1 MEWCTAVDDP
11 FGVNRAR
18 APWVA
23 LAVAALIAVGLLASS
38 AFATGAAS
46 TANLPALNK
55 QVLAA
60 INSFRTSHGL
70 VALRESKSLDKAAFA
85 HSLEMGQKGY
95 FGHNSANGQAFWK
108 RVGKYYP
115 SKGYSY
121 WSVGENLLWAQG
133 AVNAATAMALWI
145 KSPPHLKNLKTAK
158 WRDLGVS
165 AVTVANAPG
174 YFGGKTVTIITTDFG
189 VRTR

>member
-1 MEWCTAVDDP
+1 M
-11 FGVNRAR
+11 
-18 APWVA
+18 
-23 LAVAALIAVGLLASS
+23 AALIAVGLLASS
-38 AFATGAAS
+38 AFATGAAP

-60 INSFRTSHGL
+60 INSFRTSEGL
-70 VALRESKSLDKAAFA
+70 VALRESKSLDKSAFA

-108 RVGKYYP
+108 RIGTYYH
-115 SKGYSY
+115 SRGYVS
-121 WSVGENLLWAQG
+121 WSVGENLLWSQG

-165 AVTVANAPG
+165 AVTVSHAPG